1 MAKEP
6 AQKTKTESKGKEAE
20 QQDAGTQPPAQPML
34 QVRTQY
40 VKDLSFE
47 SPSAPQSFLQGGEAP
62 QLDLGVNVNGEK
74 IDDTH
79 FELVLTIKATA
90 KVEEKIMFDLEL
102 DYAGIFVPENVP
114 AENLNAFLMIEGP
127 RTLFPFARQVV
138 SNVTREGGFMPLNL
152 NPIDFVQ
159 IFRQNMAARAAAQNA
174 ETSPASN

>member
-6 AQKTKTESKGKEAE
+6 AQKTKTESKGKKAE

-79 FELVLTIKATA
+79 FELVLTIKGNS
-90 KVEEKIMFDLEL
+90 K
-102 DYAGIFVPENVP
+102 
-114 AENLNAFLMIEGP
+114 
-127 RTLFPFARQVV
+127 
-138 SNVTREGGFMPLNL
+138 S
-152 NPIDFVQ
+152 
-159 IFRQNMAARAAAQNA
+159 
-174 ETSPASN
+174 

>member
-1 MAKEP
+1 M
-6 AQKTKTESKGKEAE
+6 
-20 QQDAGTQPPAQPML
+20 
-34 QVRTQY
+34 
-40 VKDLSFE
+40 
-47 SPSAPQSFLQGGEAP
+47 
-62 QLDLGVNVNGEK
+62 
-74 IDDTH
+74 
-79 FELVLTIKATA
+79 LTIKATA

-138 SNVTREGGFMPLNL
+138 SNMTREGGFMPLNL

-159 IFRQNMAARAAAQNA
+159 LFRQNMAARAAAQNA

>member
-6 AQKTKTESKGKEAE
+6 AKKTKAESQNTGTDKQEAGK
-20 QQDAGTQPPAQPML
+20 PPAQPML
-34 QVRTQY
+34 RVRTQY

-47 SPSAPQSFLQGGEAP
+47 SPASPQAFLQGGESP

-90 KVEEKIMFDLEL
+90 KVEDKIMFDLEL

-159 IFRQNMAARAAAQNA
+159 LFRQNMAARAAAQNA

>member
-1 MAKEP
+1 MAKAPEKKSNEKNNETEAG
-6 AQKTKTESKGKEAE
+6 AQ
-20 QQDAGTQPPAQPML
+20 QVAQPIL

-47 SPSAPQSFLQGGEAP
+47 SPSTPQAFLAGGEAP

-79 FELVLTIKATA
+79 YELVLTIKATA
-90 KVEEKIMFDLEL
+90 KVADKVMFDLEL
-102 DYAGIFVPENVP
+102 DYAGIFVPEQIP
-114 AENLNAFLMIEGP
+114 PENLNAFLMIEGP

-159 IFRQNMAARAAAQNA
+159 LFRQNMAARAEAQNA
-174 ETSPASN
+174 QSSETSN